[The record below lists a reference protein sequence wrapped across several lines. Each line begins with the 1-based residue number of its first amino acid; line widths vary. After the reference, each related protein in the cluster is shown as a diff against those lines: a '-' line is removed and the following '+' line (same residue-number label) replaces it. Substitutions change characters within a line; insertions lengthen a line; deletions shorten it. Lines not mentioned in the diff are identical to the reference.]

1 MQAGSIATGLRFLY
15 IDRMLGN
22 EESDDLQYL

>member
-15 IDRMLGN
+15 IDMMLGS
-22 EESDDLQYL
+22 EENNDLQYL